1 MNLVFSTRLPRIGRS
16 LAALALVGVAFAAP
30 QFANAGTVTFEVPTI
45 EITPAQAATGVT
57 GFFDVVAV
65 DNATVGSPD
74 QLGGFAVDVELPN
87 NPDLFSPNYTS
98 PGVWFS
104 NADTSTTATY
114 AFVNSND
121 NQNSIA
127 PDIFPG
133 GQGSDAVYNSDF
145 STSGTTTFDS
155 AVILGLERIQYTVDP
170 GTAAGTYAMT
180 ININSGSDDSLTS
193 AFASNY
199 SFGTN
204 GTPVVPG
211 VLNGAIVITPEPAS
225 VVMMLFGAIGLIG
238 YGLRR
243 ARKA

>member
-1 MNLVFSTRLPRIGRS
+1 

-30 QFANAGTVTFEVPTI
+30 RFANAGTVTFEVPTI
-45 EITPAQAATGVT
+45 EISAAQAATGVT

-65 DNATVGSPD
+65 DTATVGAPD

-114 AFVNSND
+114 AFANSND
-121 NQNSIA
+121 NQNTIA

-133 GQGSDAVYNSDF
+133 GTGSDAAYNSDF
-145 STSGTTTFDS
+145 STSGTTTFDT
-155 AVILGLERIQYTVDP
+155 ATILGLERIQYTVDP

-193 AFASNY
+193 AFASEY
-199 SFGTN
+199 ALGIN
-204 GTPVVPG
+204 GNSVLPNVV
-211 VLNGAIVITPEPAS
+211 NGAIVVGAPEPAS
-225 VVMMLFGAIGLIG
+225 VVLMLFGAIGLIG